1 MQDARSRHLP
11 EISLITKSG
20 CHLCEDA
27 ELILHQVCSELGL
40 EFKKIYIE
48 TDQALALKYQEEIPV
63 ILLDGV
69 QHSAWRV
76 DPVKLRAAL
85 TK

>member
-1 MQDARSRHLP
+1 M
-11 EISLITKSG
+11 
-20 CHLCEDA
+20 
-27 ELILHQVCSELGL
+27 ILYQVCSELGL
-40 EFKKIYIE
+40 EFKKIFIE

>member
-1 MQDARSRHLP
+1 LP
-11 EISLITKSG
+11 NISLITKSG

-27 ELILHQVCSELGL
+27 EKILQQVCSELGL
-40 EFKKIYIE
+40 KFTKIFIE
-48 TDQALALKYQEEIPV
+48 TDQSLALKYQEEIPV
-63 ILLDGV
+63 VLIDGV

-76 DPVKLRAAL
+76 DPIKLRAAL